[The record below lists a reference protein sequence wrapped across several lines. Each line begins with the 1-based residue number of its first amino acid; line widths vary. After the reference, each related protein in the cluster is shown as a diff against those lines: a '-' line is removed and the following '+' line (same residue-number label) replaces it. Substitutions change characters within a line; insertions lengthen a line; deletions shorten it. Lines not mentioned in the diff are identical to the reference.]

1 MISMKKILS
10 GTKDTKELLKE
21 KSKQVNEQ
29 YSKEV
34 EERKN
39 KLTELQ
45 EELRDVISNILIMN
59 ENYISIARELDNRV
73 TLTLLEMDLSKFL
86 VEELGQFDEVEYNVF
101 YVDRE
106 LLDGFNIKYF
116 TIVDNTVIIGY

>member
-1 MISMKKILS
+1 MKKILS

-45 EELRDVISNILIMN
+45 EELRDVIRNILIVN

>member
-45 EELRDVISNILIMN
+45 EELRDVIRNILIVN

>member
-1 MISMKKILS
+1 MKKILS

-101 YVDRE
+101 YVDKE
-106 LLDGFNIKYF
+106 LLDGFDIKYF
-116 TIVDNTVIIGY
+116 TLVDNTVIIGY

>member
-1 MISMKKILS
+1 MKKILS

>member
-1 MISMKKILS
+1 MKKILS

-45 EELRDVISNILIMN
+45 EELRDVIRNILIMN

>member
-45 EELRDVISNILIMN
+45 EELRDVIRNILIMN

>member
-1 MISMKKILS
+1 MKKILS

-34 EERKN
+34 EQRKN

-45 EELRDVISNILIMN
+45 EELRDVIRNILIMN

-86 VEELGQFDEVEYNVF
+86 VEELGRFDEVEYNVF
-101 YVDRE
+101 YVDKE
-106 LLDGFNIKYF
+106 LLDEFNIKYF

>member
-34 EERKN
+34 EQRKN

-45 EELRDVISNILIMN
+45 EELRDVIRNILIMN

-86 VEELGQFDEVEYNVF
+86 VEELGRFDEVEYNVF
-101 YVDRE
+101 YVDKE
-106 LLDGFNIKYF
+106 LLDEFNIKYF

>member
-1 MISMKKILS
+1 MKKILS

-45 EELRDVISNILIMN
+45 EELRYVIRNILIMN

>member
-1 MISMKKILS
+1 MKKILS

-45 EELRDVISNILIMN
+45 EELRDVIRNILIMN

-116 TIVDNTVIIGY
+116 TIVENTVIIGY